1 MKSGSPYVVAL
12 VVVDLQND
20 FCPGGALGVKEGDKV
35 VTVINAYIE
44 KFTAAGLPVIATRDC
59 HPPKTSHFK
68 EFGGLWPVHC
78 VEGTRG
84 AEFHPAL
91 VLPDGTV
98 IITKGDRPDEDA
110 YSCFQGR
117 DPAGRTFAEILR
129 GEGVFH
135 IYLGGLATDYC
146 VKDTALDAAREGFK
160 VTLLADAVAG
170 VDLRPGDSEKAL
182 EEIIESGADTITV
195 DELQLS

>member
-1 MKSGSPYVVAL
+1 VAL

-20 FCPGGALGVKEGDKV
+20 FCPGGALGVREGDKV
-35 VTVINAYIE
+35 VAVINVYIE
-44 KFTAAGLPVIATRDC
+44 KFTKAGLPVIATRDW

-68 EFGGLWPVHC
+68 EFGGPWPVHC

-91 VLPDGTV
+91 ELPEGTV

-117 DPAGRTFAEILR
+117 DPSGRAFAEVLKS
-129 GEGVFH
+129 EGVCH
-135 IYLGGLATDYC
+135 IYIGGPATDYC
-146 VKDTALDAAREGFK
+146 VKDTALDAAREGVK
-160 VTLLADAVAG
+160 VTLLKDAVRG
-170 VDLRPGDSEKAL
+170 VDLSPGDTEKAL
-182 EEIIESGADTITV
+182 EAIIESGADTITLG
-195 DELQLS
+195 ELQLG